1 MLERLQKIISAA
13 GITSRRASEALIL
26 NGQVAV
32 NGVVV
37 TELGSKADPDKD
49 TITVDG
55 KALKINAQRLYILLN
70 KPPGY
75 ITALKDSQNRPL
87 VTDLLKDMPERV
99 YPVGRLDYNTE
110 GLLLLTNDGEW
121 ANRLM
126 HPSHEIEKEY
136 HVRVRGKVIDQ
147 QLKRMA
153 EGVELEDGMTAP
165 AVVNLV
171 KSGEQN
177 DWISVAIHEGRNRQ
191 VRRMCEAVSLSVV
204 RLKRIRY
211 GSLML
216 GTLRAGQFRY
226 LTDAEVRQLA
236 DIPVDPEAA
245 KRTRLV
251 TGRKR
256 TTEQDINDFID
267 ASEEEGLVNEEE
279 SEMIRSIFSLGTTI
293 VREVMVTRTEM
304 ACVTV
309 DASVRELLDTIIACG
324 HSRIPVY
331 EDTIDN
337 IIGLLYAKDLLKLW
351 GANVQSLSVREIMRP
366 PYFIPESKNLE
377 QLLQE
382 FKHKRIHLAI
392 VIDEYGGTSG
402 LITIEDLLEQIVGD
416 IQDEYDREES
426 LLSVNPD
433 GSVTADGRLP
443 VEELEEHF
451 AIQIERDNFDSVGG
465 LVFHLTGKIPA
476 VGDAIEGS
484 GLCLTI
490 LDADLRRVK
499 KVSISRL
506 NGASAEDMGRE

>member
-26 NGQVAV
+26 NGQVSV

-37 TELGSKADPDKD
+37 TELGSKADPSKD
-49 TITVDG
+49 SITVDG
-55 KALKINAQRLYILLN
+55 KPLKISSQRLYILLN

-126 HPSHEIEKEY
+126 HPRHEIEKEY
-136 HVRVRGKVIDQ
+136 HVRVRGKVLDQ

-171 KSGEQN
+171 KSGDQN

-226 LTDAEVRQLA
+226 LTDAEVSVLSGEPLKNNAYIKSAGSEKVVR
-236 DIPVDPEAA
+236 PE
-245 KRTRLV
+245 
-251 TGRKR
+251 
-256 TTEQDINDFID
+256 
-267 ASEEEGLVNEEE
+267 
-279 SEMIRSIFSLGTTI
+279 
-293 VREVMVTRTEM
+293 
-304 ACVTV
+304 
-309 DASVRELLDTIIACG
+309 
-324 HSRIPVY
+324 
-331 EDTIDN
+331 
-337 IIGLLYAKDLLKLW
+337 
-351 GANVQSLSVREIMRP
+351 
-366 PYFIPESKNLE
+366 
-377 QLLQE
+377 
-382 FKHKRIHLAI
+382 RIHRPKPS
-392 VIDEYGGTSG
+392 GGKFSG
-402 LITIEDLLEQIVGD
+402 
-416 IQDEYDREES
+416 
-426 LLSVNPD
+426 
-433 GSVTADGRLP
+433 
-443 VEELEEHF
+443 
-451 AIQIERDNFDSVGG
+451 
-465 LVFHLTGKIPA
+465 
-476 VGDAIEGS
+476 
-484 GLCLTI
+484 
-490 LDADLRRVK
+490 RRQQ
-499 KVSISRL
+499 
-506 NGASAEDMGRE
+506 

>member
-37 TELGSKADPDKD
+37 TELGSKADPATD

-75 ITALKDSQNRPL
+75 ITALKDGQGRPL
-87 VTDLLKDMPERV
+87 VTDLLKDVPDRV

-110 GLLLLTNDGEW
+110 GLLLLTNDGDW

-126 HPSHEIEKEY
+126 HPRNEIEKEY

-211 GSLML
+211 GTLML

-226 LTDAEVRQLA
+226 LSEAEVRELSGEPDSPPPARHPQR
-236 DIPVDPEAA
+236 EARQKPA
-245 KRTRLV
+245 RPKKSGGKSS
-251 TGRKR
+251 GRR
-256 TTEQDINDFID
+256 Q
-267 ASEEEGLVNEEE
+267 
-279 SEMIRSIFSLGTTI
+279 
-293 VREVMVTRTEM
+293 
-304 ACVTV
+304 
-309 DASVRELLDTIIACG
+309 
-324 HSRIPVY
+324 
-331 EDTIDN
+331 
-337 IIGLLYAKDLLKLW
+337 
-351 GANVQSLSVREIMRP
+351 Q
-366 PYFIPESKNLE
+366 
-377 QLLQE
+377 
-382 FKHKRIHLAI
+382 
-392 VIDEYGGTSG
+392 
-402 LITIEDLLEQIVGD
+402 
-416 IQDEYDREES
+416 
-426 LLSVNPD
+426 
-433 GSVTADGRLP
+433 
-443 VEELEEHF
+443 
-451 AIQIERDNFDSVGG
+451 
-465 LVFHLTGKIPA
+465 
-476 VGDAIEGS
+476 
-484 GLCLTI
+484 
-490 LDADLRRVK
+490 
-499 KVSISRL
+499 
-506 NGASAEDMGRE
+506 